1 MSPFQSERREH
12 RRRILKAA
20 AGVPVVLTLPSGA
33 AMAAVSVTCDARSQD
48 LYRAEGA
55 AGFPTSPD
63 AWMRVQLPKYSIRLK
78 KSGRYVDGFRFSS
91 GTTVRWFKVDGDEA
105 IEVTGELHTAHAPQE
120 VAGEYYYGLIDYQ
133 NGYGELLL
141 TQDDQDV
148 MPIAG
153 CSCWNSLTG
162 STLTTNVI
170 DTV

>member
-1 MSPFQSERREH
+1 MSSFQSERREH

-33 AMAAVSVTCDARSQD
+33 AMAAVSVTCDATSQD
-48 LYRAEGA
+48 LYQVEGA

-63 AWMRVQLPKYSIRLK
+63 SWMRVQLPKYRIRLQG
-78 KSGRYVDGFRFSS
+78 STRVDGFRFIS
-91 GTTVRWFKVDGDEA
+91 GSTERWFKVDGDEA
-105 IEVTGELHTAHAPQE
+105 IEVTGELHPAHAPQE

-133 NGYGELLL
+133 NGFGELML
-141 TQDDQDV
+141 TQNDQNV

-162 STLTTNVI
+162 STLTTNVV